1 MNEERFNEIID
12 FAIKS
17 EQEAVDFYHDLQS
30 MSSFEIQKEL
40 LKEYEMMEKGHINML
55 QNIKSKGISDA
66 THIPKVENL
75 SISDYLVDVEP
86 QPNMEYQDLII
97 IAMKREER
105 SLKLYQ
111 TLADKSETD
120 EVKNIFSRLAAEE
133 AIHKNHFEKIY
144 DDEIL
149 KHN

>member
-1 MNEERFNEIID
+1 MNQERFNEIID

-30 MSSFEIQKEL
+30 MSSFETQKDL
-40 LKEYEMMEKGHINML
+40 LKEYEMMEKGHIKIL
-55 QNIKSKGISDA
+55 ENIRSKGVSN
-66 THIPKVENL
+66 TGNVPKVENL

-86 QPNMEYQDLII
+86 KPNMDYQDLVI

-111 TLADKSETD
+111 DLAGKSEND
-120 EVKNIFSRLAAEE
+120 DVKKLFSRLASEE
-133 AIHKNHFEKIY
+133 AMHKNHFEKIY
-144 DDEIL
+144 DDQIL